1 MVSPRK
7 RILQASTTTRPVTA
21 TGTLSTPP
29 TTTTATNSRVKTRSK
44 IPLAFEKYK
53 FYLDIRGKAKAS
65 LVEDLKNLGGQI
77 EECLSKEVTHVIS
90 DCPEWKFPTTT
101 TPCPAGPPSPWT
113 PTQTPSPA
121 TSTSVDSADR
131 RRCVTGP
138 NSRAEAILSKVKG
151 TTSKVPSSSSVLDT
165 ARRLN
170 IEIWSQNKTLVWLA
184 KFKSKYGSTKPTTSN
199 CNKDGRGDSKSQ
211 RVLTSPSI
219 KLENEVKNTRPVY
232 QELKQWP
239 VLYFDG
245 RPGSSP
251 FSVPSCK
258 QKTKKLA
265 KRLDVQREPPVKK
278 VVKKEDKQLCQVKKR
293 NTGGFCEI
301 CNKNFSELERHL
313 STEQHLQFIS
323 DQENWAELDQCMR
336 TSFNQSL

>member
-7 RILQASTTTRPVTA
+7 RILQATTSTRPSTGTGTPTA
-21 TGTLSTPP
+21 THG
-29 TTTTATNSRVKTRSK
+29 RVKTRSR
-44 IPLAFEKYK
+44 IPPLVFEKYK
-53 FYLDIRGKAKAS
+53 FYLDIRGKAKSS
-65 LVEDLKNLGGQI
+65 LIEDLKNLGGQF
-77 EECLSKEVTHVIS
+77 EECLSKEVTHVIT
-90 DCPEWKFPTTT
+90 DCPEWKFPSST
-101 TPCPAGPPSPWT
+101 TPCQAGPPSPWT

-138 NSRAEAILSKVKG
+138 NSRAEAILAKAKG
-151 TTSKVPSSSSVLDT
+151 SGSKVPNSSSVLDT
-165 ARRLN
+165 AKRLK
-170 IEIWSQNKTLVWLA
+170 IEIWSQAKTLVWLA
-184 KFKSKYGSTKPTTSN
+184 KFKSKYGSTKPPSN
-199 CNKDGRGDSKSQ
+199 CFKDKEGRGDSKTQ
-211 RVLTSPSI
+211 RLLISPSI
-219 KLENEVKNTRPVY
+219 KLENDVKNTRPIY

-265 KRLDVQREPPVKK
+265 KRLDVQRDQPVKK
-278 VVKKEDKQLCQVKKR
+278 VVKKEDKQVCQVKKR

-313 STEQHLQFIS
+313 STEQHIQFVS
-323 DQENWAELDQCMR
+323 DQENWAELDQCML
-336 TSFNQSL
+336 TSLSQSL

>member
-7 RILQASTTTRPVTA
+7 RILQASTTVRPSA
-21 TGTLSTPP
+21 GATPP
-29 TTTTATNSRVKTRSK
+29 VNGKLKTKVK
-44 IPLAFEKYK
+44 IPLAFKDFK

-65 LVEDLKNLGGQI
+65 LIEDLKNLGGQL

-90 DCPEWKFPTTT
+90 DSPEWKFPVSTAACT
-101 TPCPAGPPSPWT
+101 AGPPSPWT

-131 RRCVTGP
+131 RRCVTAP
-138 NSRAEAILSKVKG
+138 NSRAEAILAKVKG
-151 TTSKVPSSSSVLDT
+151 SGSKVASTSSVLDT

-170 IEIWSQNKTLVWLA
+170 CQIWSQAKTLAWLA
-184 KFKSKYGSTKPTTSN
+184 KFKSKYGNIKSSTK
-199 CNKDGRGDSKSQ
+199 DREGRSDTKK
-211 RVLTSPSI
+211 VLTSPCI

-265 KRLDVQREPPVKK
+265 KRLDVQREQPVKK
-278 VVKKEDKQLCQVKKR
+278 VVKKEDKTVCPVKKR
-293 NTGGFCEI
+293 SGGFCEI

-313 STEQHLQFIS
+313 ATEQHIQFVT
-323 DQENWAELDQCMR
+323 DQENWAEVDQCVQA
-336 TSFNQSL
+336 TLSQVL

>member
-7 RILQASTTTRPVTA
+7 RILQASTTTRPAVA
-21 TGTLSTPP
+21 GTTPISGKVK
-29 TTTTATNSRVKTRSK
+29 SRVK
-44 IPLAFEKYK
+44 IPLAFKEYK

-65 LVEDLKNLGGQI
+65 LIEDLKNLGGQL

-90 DCPEWKFPTTT
+90 DSPEWKFPSAACT
-101 TPCPAGPPSPWT
+101 AGPPSPWT

-131 RRCVTGP
+131 RRCVTAP
-138 NSRAEAILSKVKG
+138 NSRAEAILAKVKG
-151 TTSKVPSSSSVLDT
+151 SGSRLPSSSSVLDT

-170 IEIWSQNKTLVWLA
+170 CQIWSQAKTLAWLA
-184 KFKSKYGSTKPTTSN
+184 KFKSKYGSIKPSSLTKDKEGKS
-199 CNKDGRGDSKSQ
+199 DSKAQ
-211 RVLTSPSI
+211 RVLASPCI

-265 KRLDVQREPPVKK
+265 KRLDVQREQPVKK
-278 VVKKEDKQLCQVKKR
+278 VVKKEDKPVCPVKKR
-293 NTGGFCEI
+293 TTGGFCEI

-313 STEQHLQFIS
+313 ATEQHTQFVTE
-323 DQENWAELDQCMR
+323 QENWAEVDQCI
-336 TSFNQSL
+336 QASLSQLL

>member
-7 RILQASTTTRPVTA
+7 RILQASTTASTA
-21 TGTLSTPP
+21 P
-29 TTTTATNSRVKTRSK
+29 ATQGRVKTRTK
-44 IPLAFEKYK
+44 VPLAFEKYK
-53 FYLDIRGKAKAS
+53 FYLDIKGKAKAS
-65 LVEDLKNLGGQI
+65 LIEDLKNLGGQL

-90 DCPEWKFPTTT
+90 DCPEWKFPTST

-138 NSRAEAILSKVKG
+138 NSRAEAILAKVKG
-151 TTSKVPSSSSVLDT
+151 AGNKVPSSSSVLDT
-165 ARRLN
+165 ARRLQC
-170 IEIWSQNKTLVWLA
+170 EIWSQNKTLAWLA
-184 KFKSKYGSTKPTTSN
+184 KFKSKYGSTKPSTTLGSSR
-199 CNKDGRGDSKSQ
+199 DREGRGDGKAQ
-211 RVLTSPSI
+211 RLLASPSI

-239 VLYFDG
+239 ALYFDG

-265 KRLDVQREPPVKK
+265 KRLDVQREQPVKK
-278 VVKKEDKQLCQVKKR
+278 VVKKEDKQACHVKKR
-293 NTGGFCEI
+293 NSGGFCEI

-313 STEQHLQFIS
+313 ATEQHSQFVS
-323 DQENWAELDQCMR
+323 EQGNWAEVDQCMHN
-336 TSFNQSL
+336 SYSQGL

>member
-7 RILQASTTTRPVTA
+7 RILQASTTVRPPA
-21 TGTLSTPP
+21 GGTPP
-29 TTTTATNSRVKTRSK
+29 VNGKLKTKVK
-44 IPLAFEKYK
+44 IPLAFKDFK

-65 LVEDLKNLGGQI
+65 LIEDLKNLGGQL

-90 DCPEWKFPTTT
+90 DSPEWKFPVSTAACT
-101 TPCPAGPPSPWT
+101 AGPPSPWT

-131 RRCVTGP
+131 RRCVTAP
-138 NSRAEAILSKVKG
+138 NSRAEAILAKVKG
-151 TTSKVPSSSSVLDT
+151 SGSRVASSSSVLDT

-170 IEIWSQNKTLVWLA
+170 CQIWSQAKTLAWLA
-184 KFKSKYGSTKPTTSN
+184 KFKSKYGNIKSSSKDREGRSDTK
-199 CNKDGRGDSKSQ
+199 K
-211 RVLTSPSI
+211 VLTSPCI

-265 KRLDVQREPPVKK
+265 KRLDVQREQPVKK
-278 VVKKEDKQLCQVKKR
+278 VVKKEEKPACPVKKR
-293 NTGGFCEI
+293 SGGFCEI

-313 STEQHLQFIS
+313 TTEQHIQFVT
-323 DQENWAELDQCMR
+323 DQENWAEVDQCVQA
-336 TSFNQSL
+336 TLSQVL